1 VRLATGFSRL
11 RSSALDL
18 LFPLSCVVCG
28 RDGSYLCPACETEL
42 PRLEE
47 PYCQRC
53 ADPNEEGVCDW
64 CGAQPPAF
72 DGVRA
77 PYLMEGAVRDM
88 VHSFKYQ
95 NLRAAAPELGQLL
108 SAYLDSNPIR
118 ADVLVPVPLHPR
130 RERERG
136 YNQAELLA
144 RELSKRTGLPL
155 ASRAIRRLRNTPPQV
170 SLSGY
175 DARARAMRDAFECQ
189 PDVGRQRV
197 LLVDDVVTSG
207 STMSVCA
214 TALKSAGARSVWGL
228 ALARQA

>member
-1 VRLATGFSRL
+1 MASVITRLT
-11 RSSALDL
+11 SSALNL

-28 RDGSYLCPACETEL
+28 RDGSYLCPGCEPEL

-53 ADPNEEGVCDW
+53 ADPDEERVCDW
-64 CGAQPPAF
+64 CRAQPPAF

-108 SAYLDSNPIR
+108 SAYLDSSPIR
-118 ADVLVPVPLHPR
+118 AEVVVPVPLHPR

-144 RELSKRTGLPL
+144 RELSKRTRLPMGSHSL
-155 ASRAIRRLRNTPPQV
+155 RRLRNTPPQV
-170 SLSGY
+170 SVRSP
-175 DARARAMRDAFECQ
+175 DERKRAVQGAFECIS
-189 PDVGRQRV
+189 DIGGQRV
-197 LLVDDVVTSG
+197 LLIDDVVTSG
-207 STMSVCA
+207 STMSACA
-214 TALKSAGARSVWGL
+214 TALKAGGARSVWGL